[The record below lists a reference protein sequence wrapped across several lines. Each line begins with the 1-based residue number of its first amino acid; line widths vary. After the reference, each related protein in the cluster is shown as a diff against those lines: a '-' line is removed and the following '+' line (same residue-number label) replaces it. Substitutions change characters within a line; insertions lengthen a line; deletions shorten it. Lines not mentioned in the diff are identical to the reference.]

1 MKNKNFEKELPQ
13 NYKLALHLNAKDV
26 KLGLIFNLVA
36 VLVSV
41 VIIAIAIFT
50 ISINDG
56 LGELYYTLYKE
67 SSYSLIIY
75 ASIFLFGMIFYI
87 VTHELLHGIFYKL
100 FTGEKLTFGASWSCF
115 FCGVPKI
122 YIYRRPAMIAASA
135 PLVFFT
141 ILLIPLTAWLYY
153 VNYALYLLS
162 AMILGLHLG
171 GCAGDIYVI
180 LLFLFKFRGNKT
192 LVRDTGPE
200 QFFYV
205 GNR

>member
-13 NYKLALHLNAKDV
+13 NYRLMLHLNAKDV

-122 YIYRRPAMIAASA
+122 YIYRRPAMIAAAA

>member
-1 MKNKNFEKELPQ
+1 
-13 NYKLALHLNAKDV
+13 
-26 KLGLIFNLVA
+26 
-36 VLVSV
+36 
-41 VIIAIAIFT
+41 
-50 ISINDG
+50 
-56 LGELYYTLYKE
+56 
-67 SSYSLIIY
+67 
-75 ASIFLFGMIFYI
+75 MIFYI
-87 VTHELLHGIFYKL
+87 VMHELLHGIFYKL

-122 YIYRRPAMIAASA
+122 YIYRRPAMIAAAA

>member
-1 MKNKNFEKELPQ
+1 MKNKNFEKELPE
-13 NYKLALHLNAKDV
+13 NYRLMLHLNAKDV

-36 VLVSV
+36 VLVSA

-56 LGELYYTLYKE
+56 LGELYHTLYKE

-87 VTHELLHGIFYKL
+87 VMHELLHGIFYKL

-122 YIYRRPAMIAASA
+122 YIYRRPAMIAAAA